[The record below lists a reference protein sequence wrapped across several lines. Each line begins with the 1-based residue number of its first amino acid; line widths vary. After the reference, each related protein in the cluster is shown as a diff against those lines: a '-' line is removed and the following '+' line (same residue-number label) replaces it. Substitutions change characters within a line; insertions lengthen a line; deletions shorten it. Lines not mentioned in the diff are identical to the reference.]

1 MSGVLT
7 TTILSAGEEMS
18 NEYDLI
24 SVDIIKEV
32 NKIPVAQI
40 ILLDGNAAKQEF
52 AVSDT
57 DFFKPGKEI
66 EIKFRYEGKV
76 KDEAT
81 VFQGIVVKHG
91 IQADRF
97 RSLLTIDLKDAAIK
111 LTTERKSAVFRD
123 QTDKE
128 IIEKIIEGGGLT
140 IGEVAS
146 TKPKHQEMVQ
156 FYCTDW
162 DFILTRTEANGCW
175 ILAEDGEISIIQP
188 STEGSAKHSFE
199 YGINE
204 IYELEMEADISHQY
218 ESVSSQV
225 WDIKK
230 QELSPP
236 QKAQDFSLT
245 QSNLKAGEL
254 AKAIGAEKRQLIN
267 SVQLD
272 DEESQ
277 AWADAQMIKSRL
289 SMLKGRLKVPG
300 FADIKLGDIIKV
312 AGTSQRFNG
321 ETLVTGIRH
330 QVGKKSWQTD
340 IQFGLS
346 ANWFSQNNDIVDT
359 SASGLIPAI
368 NGLHIGIVD
377 KYEDDPDKQF
387 RVKVK
392 IPSIKEDGTVWARL
406 TSLDAGK
413 KRGVFFRPE
422 PGDEVILGFLND
434 DPRQAIILGSL
445 HSKKN
450 ELPKGLE
457 ISKKNS
463 QKGIVTKKSFKIVF
477 DDDKKYIEISTP
489 KGNILRL
496 SDKNESE
503 EINLKD
509 MNNNT
514 MIMNK
519 DGITIKSDKD
529 IILEGTNINIKGS
542 KVDVN

>member
-18 NEYDLI
+18 NEYDLLSI
-24 SVDIIKEV
+24 DIIKEV

-91 IQADRF
+91 IQSDRF
-97 RSLLTIDLKDAAIK
+97 RSLLTVDLKDAAIK
-111 LTTERKSAVFRD
+111 LTTQRKSAVFRD

-128 IIEKIIEGGGLT
+128 IIEKMIERGGLT
-140 IGEVAS
+140 VAKVAS

-162 DFILTRTEANGCW
+162 DFMLTRTDANGCW
-175 ILAEDGEISIIQP
+175 VLAEDGEISIIQP
-188 STEGSAKHSFE
+188 SLKGSVKHSFE
-199 YGINE
+199 YGISE

-218 ESVSSQV
+218 ESVSCQV

-230 QELSPP
+230 QELSPAN
-236 QKAQDFSLT
+236 KAQDFSLT
-245 QSNLKAGEL
+245 QGNLKAGEL
-254 AKAIGAEKRQLIN
+254 AKEIGAEKLQLIN

-272 DEESQ
+272 DKESQ
-277 AWADAQMIKSRL
+277 AWADAKMLKSRL
-289 SMLKGRLKVPG
+289 SMFKGRIKTPG
-300 FADIKLGDIIKV
+300 FADIKLGDVIEVSGIGK
-312 AGTSQRFNG
+312 RFNG
-321 ETLVTGIRH
+321 KTLVTGIRH

-359 SASGLIPAI
+359 PASGLIPAI

-377 KYEDDPDKQF
+377 KYEDDPEKQF

-392 IPSIKEDGTVWARL
+392 IPAIEKDGIVWARL
-406 TSLDAGK
+406 AALDAGK
-413 KRGVFFRPE
+413 KRGVLFRPE
-422 PGDEVILGFLND
+422 TGDEVILGFLND
-434 DPRQAIILGSL
+434 DPRQAVILGSL
-445 HSKKN
+445 HSEKN
-450 ELPKGLE
+450 ELPAGLE
-457 ISKKNS
+457 ISEKNN
-463 QKGIVTKKSFKIVF
+463 QKGIVTKESLKIVF
-477 DDDKKYIEISTP
+477 DDEEKSIEISTP
-489 KGNILRL
+489 KGNSLYF
-496 SDKNESE
+496 SDKDEDEKIHWEDKN
-503 EINLKD
+503 K
-509 MNNNT
+509 NT
-514 MIMNK
+514 MTMNK
-519 DGITIKSDKD
+519 DGIQIKSDKD
-529 IILEGTNINIKGS
+529 IVIEGNNITIKGS